1 MRRPAARRLLDQVVE
16 QGRLAH
22 PGLPAH
28 HQDPALTGA
37 DRVEEPVQ
45 QVTFTAPTPQLPGA
59 PPLMD
64 GAASARH
71 RHYAAPTTPWRNPQ
85 FSASCSAISIKAS
98 MSGLRESGRMAR
110 QPPNTKR
117 NAPTVDGHGSDRTP
131 DPRADHRAPSRVP
144 PRTVAVRNYPSTGLH
159 LRCPSVEEKDRTG
172 RRSRRVA
179 WRRGATVTDCRH
191 GRSDLAGASGRAP
204 GSARSRAPLAG
215 RLQRVRAGPAACG

>member
-1 MRRPAARRLLDQVVE
+1 VLLGHLGQQAEGGQPDEEPVRHRPRAKAERGPHRVGLWSRESFQAVQHRRQQLVQPGVGQLHLRLDPCRMRRPAARRLLDQVVE

-110 QPPNTKR
+110 QPPNT
-117 NAPTVDGHGSDRTP
+117 T
-131 DPRADHRAPSRVP
+131 
-144 PRTVAVRNYPSTGLH
+144 
-159 LRCPSVEEKDRTG
+159 
-172 RRSRRVA
+172 
-179 WRRGATVTDCRH
+179 
-191 GRSDLAGASGRAP
+191 
-204 GSARSRAPLAG
+204 SAM
-215 RLQRVRAGPAACG
+215 RLL